1 MKTSSKACLK
11 GQFWGSWPNPVPFWS
26 PTLLSS
32 VSALQFHHLT
42 SCLSS
47 IKDKWKVKQM
57 RFIYSDLVFELCGS
71 FTWISSLK
79 LLWESNWNFSN
90 LIGAQALLACSLL
103 TSVSSPNTWHH
114 NFGAA
119 EKLILPEMLT
129 AVLYIQILQ
138 KTQSQESYFM
148 QKVKN
153 KTGWHCCITNKKTVV
168 KKRWR
173 LLCTTKNI

>member
-1 MKTSSKACLK
+1 M
-11 GQFWGSWPNPVPFWS
+11 W
-26 PTLLSS
+26 
-32 VSALQFHHLT
+32 
-42 SCLSS
+42 
-47 IKDKWKVKQM
+47 
-57 RFIYSDLVFELCGS
+57 FIYSDLFFELCAS

-90 LIGAQALLACSLL
+90 LTGAQALLACSLL

-153 KTGWHCCITNKKTVV
+153 KTSWHCCITNKKQLSKKGGDCFVQLRTYKRLDLHLINWKNQKNSVSVTITV
-168 KKRWR
+168 WETQ
-173 LLCTTKNI
+173 LEHSETFPSIN